1 MNEERLKQ
9 LVDLR
14 VKQEQTKRVL
24 EWAKLQLQMREFRA
38 LRGKKIQKTSW
49 LFWEFCYSIYKMN
62 DMRNLP
68 PLPEVT
74 WLVTFDNDSTVFIA
88 ARDKGHARR
97 IVENNKGFS
106 RWRRTEEE
114 PWQIRTIKNIEL
126 A

>member
-1 MNEERLKQ
+1 MAYCIQTVRDKQ
-9 LVDLR
+9 M
-14 VKQEQTKRVL
+14 K
-24 EWAKLQLQMREFRA
+24 
-38 LRGKKIQKTSW
+38 
-49 LFWEFCYSIYKMN
+49 
-62 DMRNLP
+62 NLP

-106 RWRRTEEE
+106 RWRRTSECE
-114 PWQIRTIKNIEL
+114 WQIRTIKSIEL